1 MIRVLLADDHPVVQF
16 GLGQALSA
24 LPDMEVI
31 AVADN
36 GKEAVEKTCELHP
49 NVVLL
54 DLSMPEMNGID
65 ATRLIKDN
73 WPEVRVVIFTMQDR
87 EAFLQRVFRAGAD
100 GYVLK
105 GAPISE
111 VAQAIRDVHEG
122 AYFLSP
128 RIQKGVIQSF
138 LRTRENSPDERKY
151 DKLSDR
157 EQQILR
163 LLVEGHSTGRIGE
176 MLFISPKTVE
186 THRTNIMQKL
196 GIETLVDLIKYSM
209 RISIIDPDEWQG

>member
-31 AVADN
+31 AVAGN
-36 GKEAVEKTCELHP
+36 GKEAVEKTGELQP

-65 ATRLIKDN
+65 ATRLIKGN
-73 WPEVRVVIFTMQDR
+73 WPEVRVVIFSMQDR
-87 EAFLQRVFRAGAD
+87 EAYLRQVFQAGAD

-111 VAQAIRDVHEG
+111 VAQAIRDVHKG

-138 LRTRENSPDERKY
+138 LSTREDSPDEMKY

-163 LLVEGHSTGRIGE
+163 LLVEGHSTSRIGE